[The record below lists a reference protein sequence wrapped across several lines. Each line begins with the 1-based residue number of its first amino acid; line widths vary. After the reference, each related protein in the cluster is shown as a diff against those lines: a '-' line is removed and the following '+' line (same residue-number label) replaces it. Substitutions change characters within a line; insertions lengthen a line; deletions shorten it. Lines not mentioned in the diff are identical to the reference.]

1 MEHVVLYDTTLRDG
15 AQQEGISLS
24 VADKVAALAILD
36 RLGVDVIE
44 GGWPGAIPKD
54 TAFFRAARKIPLTHA
69 RLAAFGS
76 TVRPGADPA
85 FDPQVVAL
93 RDSGAPVIT
102 LVAKSDPRHVEQALR
117 TTRAENLR
125 MVSDTVSWLVRPRSG
140 AGTSAALVP
149 DGSPAPTPDHA
160 DAPEV
165 MVDLEHFFDGL
176 AADPDYGLDV
186 LLAAARA
193 GASTVIPC
201 DTNGGNL
208 PGTIARATTRA
219 RAALD
224 GAGFTDVVLG
234 IHTHNDAGCAVADAL
249 AAVEAGA
256 RHVQGTVNGYGERT
270 GNANLLTCLAD
281 LQIKMGYDVVPPASL
296 AQLSTVGAQMAELV
310 NIVPFPRE
318 PYTGASAFAHKA
330 GLHASAIRVNPDLYQ
345 HIDPARVGND
355 MRMLVSE
362 MAGRSSIEL
371 KAHELGVD
379 LAGRPG
385 VAQEVARVV
394 KEREAQGYTYD
405 AADASFELLLRDQLG
420 LLPRYVTVESWRVT
434 SGEIAGAGPDG
445 GPRAESEATVKV
457 HTDHR
462 HIRTA
467 EGNGPVNA
475 LDRAL
480 RAALARDYP
489 EVSATRL
496 TDFKV
501 RILDQQ
507 HAGTDAQIRVLITLT
522 DGARMWSTV
531 GVGTDVIEASWEAL
545 FDGYTWGLL
554 ASGAVPLP
562 SGGVPAGAEVGVG
575 VAGPA

>member
-1 MEHVVLYDTTLRDG
+1 MEHVVTYDTTLRDG
-15 AQQEGISLS
+15 LQQEGISVS
-24 VADKVAALAILD
+24 IADKLQALTILD
-36 RLGVDVIE
+36 RLGVDIIE

-54 TAFFRAARKIPLTHA
+54 TEFFARAAEVHLGKA
-69 RLAAFGS
+69 RLAAFGA
-76 TVRPGADPA
+76 TCKAGADPA
-85 FDPQVVAL
+85 FDPQVLAL
-93 RDSGAPVIT
+93 RDSGAPIVT

-117 TTRAENLR
+117 TTPEENLR
-125 MVSDTVSWLVRPRSG
+125 MVTDTVEFLNGVG
-140 AGTSAALVP
+140 AGDLGARRHSQ
-149 DGSPAPTPDHA
+149 
-160 DAPEV
+160 EV

-176 AADPDYGLDV
+176 AFDPDYGMEV

-208 PGTIARATTRA
+208 PGTIAAVTRRA
-219 RAALD
+219 RAVLNE
-224 GAGFTDVVLG
+224 AGYPDVVLG
-234 IHTHNDAGCAVADAL
+234 IHTHNDTGCAVANAL
-249 AAVEAGA
+249 AGVEAGA

-270 GNANLLTCLAD
+270 GNANLLTCIAN
-281 LQIKMGYDVVPPASL
+281 LQIKMGFDVLAPPNL
-296 AQLSTVGAQMAELV
+296 ALLDEVSHQMSELV
-310 NIVPFPRE
+310 NIIPFARE

-345 HIDPARVGND
+345 HIDPALVGNG

-371 KAHELGVD
+371 KARELGID
-379 LAGRPG
+379 LTGRPG
-385 VAQEVARVV
+385 VTQEVARVV

-405 AADASFELLLRDQLG
+405 AADASFELLLRDQLAQ
-420 LLPRYVTVESWRVT
+420 LPRFVRVESWKVS
-434 SGEIAGAGPDG
+434 SGEIAEVQGAPFTQT
-445 GPRAESEATVKV
+445 EATVKV
-457 HTDHR
+457 HTDRR

-480 RAALARDYP
+480 RAVLARDYP
-489 EVSATRL
+489 MVSGFEL

-507 HAGTDAQIRVLITLT
+507 HAGTDATVRVLIEMS
-522 DGARMWSTV
+522 DGRQAWSTV

-545 FDGYTWGLL
+545 FDSYWWGLL
-554 ASGAVPLP
+554 ASGAEPLL
-562 SGGVPAGAEVGVG
+562 EED
-575 VAGPA
+575 